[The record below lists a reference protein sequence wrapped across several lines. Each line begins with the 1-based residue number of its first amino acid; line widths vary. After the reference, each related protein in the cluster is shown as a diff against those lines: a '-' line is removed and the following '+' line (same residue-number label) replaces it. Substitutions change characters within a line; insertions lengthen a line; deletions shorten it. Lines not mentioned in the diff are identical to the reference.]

1 MKAVFR
7 RISLMSLT
15 ALQPSWSPY
24 LNDVTLWLLRYARP
38 LYISDFVA
46 PSLTSLSVSLFENS
60 FTFWP
65 PYILD
70 LMTPWLITPCLMP
83 PVLLIL
89 CTFYLMLDASCL
101 WSHFSFFAIT
111 TSALVINIIKNLSS
125 IFFSL
130 SLFLSFANGFT
141 KSSLSQIFGFLWHFR
156 SSPKF
161 PKSRL
166 WRRVMPLANLSI
178 HLHLISKLLQFINI
192 DTIVV
197 NRWLERHLQFRDM
210 TKLLLKVSDW
220 LWNPFSN
227 HPLTFMLRSHVNSQ
241 SAASAIYP
249 FRNCLVMSTFCSSA
263 SLQHFLKPVGS

>member
-1 MKAVFR
+1 
-7 RISLMSLT
+7 
-15 ALQPSWSPY
+15 
-24 LNDVTLWLLRYARP
+24 
-38 LYISDFVA
+38 
-46 PSLTSLSVSLFENS
+46 
-60 FTFWP
+60 
-65 PYILD
+65 
-70 LMTPWLITPCLMP
+70 MTPWLITPCLMP

-141 KSSLSQIFGFLWHFR
+141 KSSLSQFLFFLWHFR

-197 NRWLERHLQFRDM
+197 NRWLKQHLQFRDM

-220 LWNPFSN
+220 LDETAQLNDIDLVHCVQLQLQLITVTVFSLESCFCN
-227 HPLTFMLRSHVNSQ
+227 
-241 SAASAIYP
+241 
-249 FRNCLVMSTFCSSA
+249 LVWRAPARGYHWGLFY
-263 SLQHFLKPVGS
+263 